1 MPFHLV
7 PNQISPGML
16 EACQDLVEG
25 IESGQVV
32 GLGIVVQLR
41 RNRFFVDVFG
51 DLLRNPHAARGFVAS
66 LDDCLR
72 EIGRQKRDTSTTM

>member
-7 PNQISPGML
+7 PNQMSPGL
-16 EACQDLVEG
+16 LAACEDLTDG
-25 IESGQVV
+25 AKSGQII
-32 GLGIVVQLR
+32 GLGVVVMLR

-51 DLLRNPHAARGFVAS
+51 EMTRNPHAARGFVAS

-72 EIGRQKRDTSTTM
+72 EIGRQKRDTNTTI